1 MQSTESTTDNETSLP
16 GHATRWLIFA
26 IGLAMA
32 LGGLGNS
39 TPAFGPLPRIG
50 PFDVEAYRALLM
62 SGGVVVCILSVPA
75 ETWLHAK
82 SPVARWTM
90 RVFDLVV
97 GAVALYAF
105 WRFYVIVTELDEGI
119 FFFEPWEALTTLA
132 GCAAII
138 LMCWRIWGLPLALV
152 GIVMLIY
159 FFTGPYWPGI
169 FETAP
174 VDFIEDTA
182 GNLWFN
188 NNDGVLGSIMGIV
201 TSTIFPFILLGAM
214 LEASGGGRSLI
225 KIAFAAMRNFRG
237 GPAHAAILA
246 SGLFGTISGSAVA
259 NVVGTG
265 VITIPMIKR
274 RGFRPEFAGGVEA
287 TASTGGQVMPPI
299 MGAAAL
305 VMADFTGISYLTII
319 VCAIIPALAYY
330 GSLFVVVVFESRRLG
345 VEAGNDEEAIEVT
358 LTDYINLVL
367 VVVPIVIVVAALIF
381 GASPAGSAI
390 LALFSLIPLS
400 FLNPEI
406 RRRPF
411 TLIEAL
417 SRGGVNMGRLMMAA
431 GVVGITVGVL
441 GTTGLPNDFA
451 LAISGAA
458 EQYLI
463 FTLVMAAAAALV
475 LGMGMPTLP
484 AYLTIVLILGPSMLA
499 MGLTPLTSHMFVFY
513 FGVASVITPPVAIA
527 AYAAAAVAGGGA
539 IATSIAAVRIGIV
552 IFAIPFAFALNPE
565 MLIVSQADPNGQAAG
580 LMGVVFM
587 ILRLCLMILLFASAT
602 SRFDATRISMP
613 EAVARFAA
621 GILLIAPQPEVYL
634 TGVVLGLAMIVWNRL
649 RGRDTVEAS
658 SGKI

>member
-1 MQSTESTTDNETSLP
+1 MEATDSTRDSNEST
-16 GHATRWLIFA
+16 AARAVRWLIFA

-62 SGGVVVCILSVPA
+62 SGGVLVCILSVPA
-75 ETWLHAK
+75 ETWFGVK
-82 SPVARWTM
+82 SPAMRWPM
-90 RVFDLVV
+90 RLFDVII

-119 FFFEPWEALTTLA
+119 FFFEPWEAWTTIA

-138 LMCWRIWGLPLALV
+138 LMCWRIWGVPLALV
-152 GIVMLIY
+152 GIVMLVY

-169 FETAP
+169 FKTAP

-319 VCAIIPALAYY
+319 ICAIIPALAYY

-345 VEAGNDEEAIEVT
+345 VEAGGDEEPVEIT
-358 LTDYINLVL
+358 LTDYINLIL
-367 VVVPIVIVVAALIF
+367 VVVPIVIVVMALIL

-400 FLNPEI
+400 FLNPDI

-411 TLIEAL
+411 TLVEAL
-417 SRGGVNMGRLMMAA
+417 ARGGANMGRLMMAA

-451 LAISGAA
+451 LAIAGAA

-463 FTLVMAAAAALV
+463 ITLVMAAAAALV

-527 AYAAAAVAGGGA
+527 AYAAASIAGGGA
-539 IATSIAAVRIGIV
+539 IATSIAAVRIGVV

-565 MLIVSQADPNGQAAG
+565 MLIVSQADPGGQASG
-580 LMGVVFM
+580 LIAVVFM
-587 ILRLCLMILLFASAT
+587 VLRLCLMILLFASAT
-602 SRFDATRISMP
+602 SRFDATRISLP
-613 EAVARFAA
+613 EAFVRFGA
-621 GILLIAPQPEVYL
+621 GILLIAPQPQIYL
-634 TGVVLGLAMIVWNRL
+634 TGAAIGLALIVWNRL
-649 RGRDTVEAS
+649 RVRDTVAAS
-658 SGKI
+658 S